1 MTSWTSCGLYGSRS
15 KKIGTLLLN
24 LNICFMFK
32 DNKKEIHKIFGR
44 FSAALA
50 ALAQRKAKTM
60 QKRALMLNLF
70 I

>member
-1 MTSWTSCGLYGSRS
+1 
-15 KKIGTLLLN
+15 
-24 LNICFMFK
+24 MFK